1 MRALDSHA
9 HKKSQLGLRLPTAL
23 QVLQDLRPMPHS
35 LTFERESSTGVAP
48 RWQTG
53 SSSWSYKSSLGVV
66 FYKRSGVI
74 LPRTQGCAFFAWL
87 SIRDPCRSCR
97 PLGGRET
104 DDVDDDTLERHTDTH
119 HPEWA
124 YTSLEATSPLPV
136 GITLGKSADSQPAK
150 SSQPRITLRA
160 RPKASQGRSMT

>member
-1 MRALDSHA
+1 M
-9 HKKSQLGLRLPTAL
+9 RLPTAL

-35 LTFERESSTGVAP
+35 LTFERESAQTESERFFLNGLSSTGVAP

-74 LPRTQGCAFFAWL
+74 LPRTQGCACFAWL